1 MRSIAKALLLV
12 SVALPAGADTA
23 FVVGNVD
30 DAATTSYGAPR
41 YLGTAF
47 APLDHAGFDLLTAID
62 ADGETLRG
70 LLSRLV
76 SAEEDERLL
85 IALSGRFVHFDG
97 WTWFL
102 GRDAGQPD
110 LGTVSGAG
118 LPLRLLM
125 DYAAASRARTVILL
139 APEDQGVPLGAGLT
153 DGIGPMEVPEGLTVA
168 VGHPAS
174 VSRFLRSDLLQ
185 PGRALRDAFGFAAE
199 LSILAMNAPG
209 APFVPMPVVTPQVPP
224 AEQSYWESMATLDNA
239 YAYRAYLNRYPNGFY
254 AAEARAR
261 IAALEPPEPQL
272 TPQEAEQALGLSRDQ
287 RRDIQRGLAVLGYY
301 NSGIDGIFGRGTRG
315 GIESWQQANRLA
327 VTGYLDAAQ
336 LTRLSDQA
344 DVRRE
349 EIRAQDLAYWNQ
361 TGRGRDAAGLRAYLG
376 RYPNGDYADAARQ
389 RLAEIEAEQE
399 RQADSAYWNQTGR
412 GQDEAG
418 LRAYLGRYP
427 NGEFS
432 ELARQRLDSIMAQRE
447 SQAWQ
452 LARSRDNVEGYRSY
466 LNDYPNSANAA
477 QARQRLAQLQQVA
490 AEPEAWRQ
498 AQGADTIAAYRSYLN
513 DYPNGA
519 NAAEARQR
527 IRVIEVDDQAWQQA
541 QARDTIP
548 AYRDYLNEFGNPRHR
563 QAALGRIDAIRADN
577 AAWQDAQAADNVQG
591 YRRYLQAYPNGRNAA
606 EARQRLTELQGN
618 GGNAGGSIPIDL
630 QLVMRPLARLGFLGP
645 DPTADDV
652 REALRAFQRSNNL
665 PATGVPDA
673 ATTALLA
680 ISGILG
686 GN

>member
-376 RYPNGDYADAARQ
+376 RYPNGTTRMP
-389 RLAEIEAEQE
+389 
-399 RQADSAYWNQTGR
+399 R
-412 GQDEAG
+412 G
-418 LRAYLGRYP
+418 
-427 NGEFS
+427 NGW
-432 ELARQRLDSIMAQRE
+432 R
-447 SQAWQ
+447 
-452 LARSRDNVEGYRSY
+452 RSRRNRNARPTAPTGTRPGAGRTRPGCAPIWAAIRTASFRS
-466 LNDYPNSANAA
+466 LPGSGWTASWHSAKAKPGNLRGRA
-477 QARQRLAQLQQVA
+477 
-490 AEPEAWRQ
+490 
-498 AQGADTIAAYRSYLN
+498 TMS
-513 DYPNGA
+513 
-519 NAAEARQR
+519 
-527 IRVIEVDDQAWQQA
+527 RVIALTSTTTPTAPTRRRRGSGW
-541 QARDTIP
+541 RSCS
-548 AYRDYLNEFGNPRHR
+548 RWRRNPRR
-563 QAALGRIDAIRADN
+563 GGRRKAPTRS
-577 AAWQDAQAADNVQG
+577 
-591 YRRYLQAYPNGRNAA
+591 
-606 EARQRLTELQGN
+606 RLTG
-618 GGNAGGSIPIDL
+618 
-630 QLVMRPLARLGFLGP
+630 
-645 DPTADDV
+645 
-652 REALRAFQRSNNL
+652 
-665 PATGVPDA
+665 AT
-673 ATTALLA
+673 
-680 ISGILG
+680 
-686 GN
+686 